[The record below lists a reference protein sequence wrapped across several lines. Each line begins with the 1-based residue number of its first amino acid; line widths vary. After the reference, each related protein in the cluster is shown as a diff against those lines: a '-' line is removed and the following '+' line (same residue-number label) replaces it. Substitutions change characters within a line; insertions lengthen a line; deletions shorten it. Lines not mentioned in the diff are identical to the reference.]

1 MNCLW
6 IRKLQNLSAAFAALA
21 FVLSSLT
28 QAQAQPQIVSVNPTN
43 GATGVAS
50 GAQVVFTFSTPMYSA
65 ATMALFTNANNGSL
79 IYLLGSW
86 SAGNTVLTYTPS
98 PSWPANSTISWGV
111 NGIDSLFNPLVGQ
124 TTGSFSTGSG
134 GGGSTGTG
142 TNKYTSFLVM
152 KTYSYDQSSAAA
164 PTPDATAPY
173 FFSASTML
181 ASNRTA
187 TNIALTVPT
196 TPATLTNLQQN
207 PVRLEQYY
215 MFSVSNNAA
224 GFESAFPQGNY
235 VFNVQA
241 VASNQ
246 SVTVALPV
254 SMQQPNAPH
263 LTNYAAAQAVN
274 PAQPFTLGWD
284 AFTGGTS
291 TDFVYVA
298 VSLGGTN
305 VYETPSYLLATNA
318 LPGTA
323 LWTNIPAGTLRSNTT
338 YDASIMFVRAAYVT
352 NNAGYSTSAIRAT
365 VTQFPIVTLG
375 TPLVFTNAVRNGGVF
390 GFDVLCAMGQTFTI
404 LSSTNPAL
412 PAAQWSAL
420 LTTNST
426 VTRVHYSDPQSATN
440 RALFYRARNGI

>member
-1 MNCLW
+1 MNPG
-6 IRKLQNLSAAFAALA
+6 
-21 FVLSSLT
+21 T
-28 QAQAQPQIVSVNPTN
+28 M
-43 GATGVAS
+43 
-50 GAQVVFTFSTPMYSA
+50 VF
-65 ATMALFTNANNGSL
+65 FTNANNGSSIFL
-79 IYLLGSW
+79 TGIW
-86 SAGNTVLTYTPS
+86 SAGNTVLTYAPS
-98 PSWPANSTISWGV
+98 PSWPANSTITWSAWGF
-111 NGIDSLFNPLVGQ
+111 GGSYPFQMLAGQ
-124 TTGSFSTGSG
+124 TNGSFSTGSG

-152 KTYSYDQSSAAA
+152 KSYSYDQSSTAA
-164 PTPDATAPY
+164 PTPDPTAPY
-173 FFSASTML
+173 VFNASTML

-187 TNIALTVPT
+187 TNITLTVPT
-196 TPATLTNLQQN
+196 APPTVTNLQQN
-207 PVRLEQYY
+207 PVRLEDYY
-215 MFSVSNNAA
+215 FFSVSNNAT
-224 GFESAFPQGNY
+224 GFESACPQGDY

-246 SVTVALPV
+246 TVTVTLPV
-254 SMQQPNAPH
+254 TMQQPNAPH

-305 VYETPSYLLATNA
+305 VYETPSYLLGTNA

-323 LWTNIPAGTLRSNTT
+323 LWTNIPAGALQSNTT

-352 NNAGYSTSAIRAT
+352 NNAGYASSAIRAT
-365 VTQFPIVTLG
+365 ITQFPIVTLG
-375 TPLVFTNAVRNGGVF
+375 TPLVFTNAARSGGVF
-390 GFDVLCAMGQTFTI
+390 GFDVLCSTGQTFTI

-412 PAAQWSAL
+412 PSAQWSVL

-426 VTRVHYSDPQSATN
+426 VSRVHYSDSQSATN
-440 RALFYRARNGI
+440 RALFYRARNGT

>member
-6 IRKLQNLSAAFAALA
+6 IRKLQNQLAAFAALA
-21 FVLSSLT
+21 FVLVSLT
-28 QAQAQPQIVSVNPTN
+28 QVQAQPQIVSVNPTN

-50 GAQVVFTFSTPMYSA
+50 GAQVTFTFSTPMYPGS
-65 ATMALFTNANNGSL
+65 MAFFTNANDGSW
-79 IYLLGSW
+79 IFLLGSW
-86 SAGNTVLTYTPS
+86 SPGNTVLTYTPS
-98 PSWPANSTISWGV
+98 PSWPANSTITWSVMGF
-111 NGIDSLFNPLVGQ
+111 DSSLTQPLGGQ
-124 TTGSFSTGSG
+124 TSGSFSTGSG

-152 KTYSYDQSSAAA
+152 KSYSYDQSSTAA
-164 PTPDATAPY
+164 PTPDPTAPY
-173 FFSASTML
+173 VFNASTML

-187 TNIALTVPT
+187 TNITLTVPT
-196 TPATLTNLQQN
+196 TPATVTNLQQN
-207 PVRLEQYY
+207 PVRLENYY
-215 MFSVSNNAA
+215 MFSLSNNAA

-246 SVTVALPV
+246 SVSVALPV

-291 TDFVYVA
+291 TDFVYLA
-298 VSLGGTN
+298 VSLDGTN
-305 VYETPSYLLATNA
+305 VYETPSYLLGTNA

-365 VTQFPIVTLG
+365 VTQFPIITLG
-375 TPLVFTNAVRNGGVF
+375 TPLVLTNAVRSGGVF
-390 GFDVLCAMGQTFTI
+390 SLDVLCAIGQTFTL

>member
-1 MNCLW
+1 MN
-6 IRKLQNLSAAFAALA
+6 
-21 FVLSSLT
+21 
-28 QAQAQPQIVSVNPTN
+28 
-43 GATGVAS
+43 S
-50 GAQVVFTFSTPMYSA
+50 GTTV
-65 ATMALFTNANNGSL
+65 LFTNANNGSL
-79 IYLLGSW
+79 IYLLGVW

-98 PSWPANSTISWGV
+98 PSWPANSTITWSALGF
-111 NGIDSLFNPLVGQ
+111 GSSYPPQMLVGQ

-152 KTYSYDQSSAAA
+152 KSYSYDQSSTAA

-173 FFSASTML
+173 VFNASTML

-187 TNIALTVPT
+187 TNITLTVPT
-196 TPATLTNLQQN
+196 TPATVTNLQQN
-207 PVRLEQYY
+207 PVRLEDYY

-291 TDFVYVA
+291 TDFVYFA
-298 VSLGGTN
+298 VSLKGTN
-305 VYETPSYLLATNA
+305 IYETPSYLLGTNA

-323 LWTNIPAGTLRSNTT
+323 LWTNIPGGTLRSNTT

-352 NNAGYSTSAIRAT
+352 NNAGYSSSAIRAT

-375 TPLVFTNAVRNGGVF
+375 TPLVLTNAVRSGGVF
-390 GFDVLCAMGQTFTI
+390 SFDVLCAIGQTFTL

-426 VTRVHYSDPQSATN
+426 VTRVHYSDPQSTTN
-440 RALFYRARNGI
+440 RALFYRARNGT